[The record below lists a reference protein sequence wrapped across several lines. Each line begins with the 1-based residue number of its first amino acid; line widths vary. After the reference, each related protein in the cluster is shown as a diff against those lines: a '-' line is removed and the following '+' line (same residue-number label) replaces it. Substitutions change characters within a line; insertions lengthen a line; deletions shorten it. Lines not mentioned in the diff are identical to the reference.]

1 MNCARQTTSS
11 NALPRIAD
19 GTIVERRPDPDGRR
33 GSGVVAFT
41 QVVCDAGDPGTR
53 EAFILVHDHPPKS
66 ASGNGNGG
74 GPAAR
79 NGERRR
85 SELADFLR
93 TRRASL
99 QPEDVGLPAGG
110 RRRTP
115 GLRREEVAQ
124 LAGVGTT
131 WYTWL
136 EQGRDVRASLEV
148 LEALA
153 RALRLTS
160 AERGHL
166 VLLGRGEQGPACR
179 PPAEKA
185 SLTLRRVVE
194 NLGPSPACILGRRW
208 DYLAWNHAWRVV
220 FGWEPGQDP
229 STRNHVWLTFMD
241 PSRRELLPDWERGA
255 RRLVAKFR
263 ADNARHIGDP
273 AFERLVSSLR
283 AASPEF
289 RKWWERHEVATGGE
303 GRKELLHPVAGKLV
317 FEHAVFRHE
326 ASDQR
331 LVLYSPLRE
340 EDTAAKLTQLLES
353 HPGTPAVAAA

>member
-1 MNCARQTTSS
+1 MT
-11 NALPRIAD
+11 
-19 GTIVERRPDPDGRR
+19 
-33 GSGVVAFT
+33 GS
-41 QVVCDAGDPGTR
+41 TR
-53 EAFILVHDHPPKS
+53 S
-66 ASGNGNGG
+66 
-74 GPAAR
+74 
-79 NGERRR
+79 GERRR
-85 SELADFLR
+85 AEFADFLR

-99 QPEDVGLPAGG
+99 LPQDVGLPNGG

-136 EQGRDVRASLEV
+136 EQGRDVRASLDV
-148 LEALA
+148 LDSLA
-153 RALRLTS
+153 RALRLTP

-166 VLLGRGEQGPACR
+166 ILLGRGEQGPACP
-179 PPAEKA
+179 PPAERA
-185 SLTLRRVVE
+185 SRTHKRLVE
-194 NLGPSPACILGRRW
+194 NLGTSPAYILGRRW
-208 DYLAWNHAWRVV
+208 DYLAWNKACRVV
-220 FGWEPGQDP
+220 FSWEPGRDP

-241 PSRRELLPDWERGA
+241 PARRELMPDWERGA

-263 ADNARHIGDP
+263 ADSARHIGDP
-273 AFERLVSSLR
+273 AFERLISSLQ

-289 RKWWERHEVATGGE
+289 RKWWERHEVAGGGE

-331 LVLYSPLRE
+331 LVLYSPLS
-340 EDTAAKLTQLLES
+340 EDDTPAKLAGLLQNPS
-353 HPGTPAVAAA
+353 VATP